1 MIRFLIADDHA
12 IVLKGLKQ
20 ILLAEYPSAIIEEA
34 SDAEDLVKKALA
46 KEWDVVICD
55 LNMPGRSGLDAMKQI
70 KQTSPKLPVLIMSM
84 YPEDQYALRVL
95 KAGASGYLSKD
106 SIHNEL
112 IKAVQTVLR
121 GRKFI
126 TFSIVEKLVEAFET
140 GSDGPPHELL
150 SDREFD
156 VFTLLAS
163 GKTVSEIADQLSI
176 SPNTVSTYRSRIL
189 EKMNMRTNT
198 ELTRYALEKRL
209 IQ

>member
-34 SDAEDLVKKALA
+34 GDAEELVKKAFA

-106 SIHNEL
+106 SIHHEL
-112 IKAVQTVLR
+112 IKAIQTVLL

-126 TFSIVEKLVEAFET
+126 TSSIAEKLVEVFDT
-140 GSDGPPHELL
+140 GSDRPPHELL
-150 SDREFD
+150 SDREFG
-156 VFTLLAS
+156 VFKQLAS

-209 IQ
+209 IE